1 MPLRRTFC
9 SVYQSNV
16 KNITNKSD
24 SCVTHVNNKERKI
37 IHGNIAK
44 KKSLLEYKIY
54 GDAKVQFHIGCLTTN
69 VSDMGRIK

>member
-1 MPLRRTFC
+1 MVIL
-9 SVYQSNV
+9 Q
-16 KNITNKSD
+16 
-24 SCVTHVNNKERKI
+24 
-37 IHGNIAK
+37 K